1 MCMRSIK
8 ITGIACLLLLTSA
21 SLQAQTFAEWWSQ
34 KKTQKKY
41 LIEQIAALQ
50 VYVGYARKSYEIA
63 GTGLSTIRDITNGEF
78 KLHELFITG
87 LKKVSPAI
95 RSDVRIAEIIAMQLA
110 ILKTFNGLSNGFSG
124 EHRDYVLDV
133 KAGLINECLNDLGEL
148 YLVIT
153 SGKAEMSDDERI
165 QRLNRIYADMQ
176 DKSAFTQDFLKKATM
191 FLQLQQAEERSIDQL
206 RRYYE

>member
-1 MCMRSIK
+1 MKSIK
-8 ITGIACLLLLTSA
+8 IIPVCCLLLLASL

-50 VYVGYARKSYEIA
+50 VYLGYAKKGYEIA

-78 KLHELFITG
+78 KLHELFITE

-95 RSDVRIAEIIAMQLA
+95 RNDVRIAEIISMQLD
-110 ILKTFNGLSNGFSG
+110 ILKTFNGLASGFSG
-124 EHRDYVLDV
+124 EHLEYVLDV
-133 KAGLINECLNDLGEL
+133 KAGVINECLNDLEQL

-153 SGKAEMSDDERI
+153 SGKAEMTDDERI
-165 QRLNRIYADMQ
+165 KRLNQIFDAMQ
-176 DKSAFTQDFLKKATM
+176 DKSAFTQDFYNKADL
-191 FLQLQQAEERSIDQL
+191 FLRLQEAEKRSTSQL
-206 RRYYE
+206 RRYHE